1 MLIARITVKLN
12 SLKDCG
18 HTNSDNGKKEW
29 ILHQSCLML
38 IARITVKLNSIKD
51 CGHTNSDNGKKN
63 GYFIRAALC

>member
-12 SLKDCG
+12 SLKY
-18 HTNSDNGKKEW
+18 
-29 ILHQSCLML
+29 
-38 IARITVKLNSIKD
+38 